1 MSPSETDRIW
11 SFRFY
16 LTRDPKGLTKFLK
29 SVVWSDSGEA
39 KQATEVLL
47 PMWSEPG
54 LDDALELLG
63 PTFRDPRVRA
73 FAVRLLERAD
83 DEVSDVK

>member
-1 MSPSETDRIW
+1 M
-11 SFRFY
+11 
-16 LTRDPKGLTKFLK
+16 K

-47 PMWSEPG
+47 PMWTEPG

-63 PTFRDPRVRA
+63 PTFKDPRVRA
-73 FAVRLLERAD
+73 FAVKLLERAE
-83 DEVSDVK
+83 DEVGFRKESQRCVRFVLECENFEFANF